1 MAKQLNKLWAS
12 SKVIAAGARQPEGK
26 TGKTGPAKPSPEQV
40 NAERMARGRSLA
52 ADPNYP
58 TDEIL
63 ATLSEMLARHWY
75 S

>member
-12 SKVIAAGARQPEGK
+12 KVMAAGARQVEEK
-26 TGKTGPAKPSPEQV
+26 TGKAGPDKPSPEQV

-58 TDEIL
+58 TEEIL